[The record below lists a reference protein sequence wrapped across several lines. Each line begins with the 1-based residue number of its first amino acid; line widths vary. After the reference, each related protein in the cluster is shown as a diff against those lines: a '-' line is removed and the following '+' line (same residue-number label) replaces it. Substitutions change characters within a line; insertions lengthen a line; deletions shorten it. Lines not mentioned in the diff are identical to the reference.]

1 MKMRIGTKLML
12 AGAVCVLATVSVVSF
27 LGFCIGG
34 GALRNEIE
42 SHLVSAAESRAAHV
56 GTFLH
61 EHEEMI
67 EMAATSWVLR
77 IGLRS
82 LETGAA
88 DRAAVVQDM
97 NTRLLDFIHP
107 VEDICE
113 LLLLDRDGEV
123 VASTTPE
130 RIGLDGST
138 DAYFVGAREGP
149 FVKDAYVSTAP
160 GQPSLAMSAPLL
172 DDEGGRLLGVL
183 VARLDMDELNALTC
197 DRTGLGETGET
208 YLINKYG
215 FMITPSRFTE
225 DTFLKLKVDTENARA
240 CLADVV
246 AMRRGLLAEKHEH
259 EAKVFVGYRGVRVLG
274 VHAHVP
280 EIGWGLLAEIDAS
293 EAFAPLAKLR
303 SALVVF
309 GGLFTVAALAGA
321 YLLARRISQPIH
333 DLHAGAERI
342 GSGELDFR
350 LDIRTGD
357 EIGQLAGEFNRM
369 AAKLSESYASL
380 EQGVAER
387 TADLAQAN
395 EELKG
400 EITDRKRAEGAL
412 RASETKYRTLV
423 ENLPQRIFLKD
434 TNSVYVSCNRNYAAD
449 LGIRPEDI
457 AGKTDCDFHAEGL
470 AEKYRADDK
479 RVMDSGETT
488 DIEEPYVHEG
498 QQMVVHTVK
507 TPVRDRQGNITGLLG
522 IFWDITQR
530 KRAEQELQRY
540 AQRLESL
547 NAEFERSNRDLQEFT
562 YAVSHDLQEP
572 LRKMNTFAEFLV
584 EDCAECLPEN
594 SLRHLRTIREASLR
608 MKDRIQHL
616 LALARVETQGGEMV
630 AVELRTVINEVLED
644 LSEQVRECGADI
656 SVQEDLPR
664 VRADRVQLGRLLQNL
679 IGNALKFRSPD
690 RPPRVTIS
698 GRERDGEAVFSI
710 ADNGIGIEKRFSE
723 RIFGVFRRL
732 HQAEQYEGAGVGLA
746 LCKKII
752 QRHGGRISLRSE
764 PGIGSTFTFT
774 LPVASQGEEE
784 NP

>member
-12 AGAVCVLATVSVVSF
+12 AAALGVLAVVFAVSF
-27 LGFCIGG
+27 AAYRIARGG
-34 GALRNEIE
+34 LEEEIT

-56 GTFLH
+56 RTFLH
-61 EHEEMI
+61 EHKEMI
-67 EMAATSWVLR
+67 RMAATSRVLR
-77 IGLRS
+77 MGLRS

-88 DRAAVVQDM
+88 DRAAIVQDM
-97 NTRLLDFIHP
+97 NTRLLDFIQP
-107 VEDICE
+107 VEDICT

-130 RIGLDGST
+130 HIGSDRST

-149 FVKDAYVSTAP
+149 FVKDANVCKTM
-160 GQPSLAMSAPLL
+160 GCPSLTVSAPIL
-172 DDEGGRLLGVL
+172 DDQGGPLGTL
-183 VARLDMDELNALTC
+183 VVQLEMDELNAITS

-215 FMITPSRFTE
+215 FMITSSRFSE
-225 DTFLKLKVDTENARA
+225 DTFLKQKVDTQNARE
-240 CLADVV
+240 CLADGV
-246 AMRRGLLAEKHEH
+246 AMRRGVLAEGHECS
-259 EAKVFVGYRGVRVLG
+259 AKVYVDYRGVRVLG
-274 VHAHVP
+274 VHAHVR
-280 EIGWGLLAEIDAS
+280 EMGWGLLAEMDAS
-293 EAFAPLAKLR
+293 EAFAPLARLR
-303 SALVVF
+303 SAIVAFAVLS
-309 GGLFTVAALAGA
+309 TVAALAGA
-321 YLLARRISQPIH
+321 YLFARRISQPIH
-333 DLHAGAERI
+333 ELHTGSERI
-342 GSGELDFR
+342 GNGELDFR
-350 LDIRTGD
+350 VQVNTRD
-357 EIGQLAGEFNRM
+357 EIGQLADEFNRM

-380 EQGVAER
+380 EQRVAER

-395 EELKG
+395 EELED
-400 EITDRKRAEGAL
+400 EIAEHKRDERAL
-412 RASETKYRTLV
+412 RASEGKYRTLV

-457 AGKTDCDFHAEGL
+457 AGKVDYDFYAEGL

-479 RVMDSGETT
+479 RVMDSGEAV

-507 TPVRDRQGNITGLLG
+507 TPVRDQQGHITGLLA
-522 IFWDITQR
+522 IFWDITAR
-530 KRAEQELQRY
+530 KQAEEQLQRN

-584 EDCAECLPEN
+584 EDCAECLPED

-616 LALARVETQGGEMV
+616 LALARVGTQGGQM
-630 AVELRTVINEVLED
+630 APVEPRPVINEVLED
-644 LSEQVRECGADI
+644 LSERVRECGADI

-664 VRADRVQLGRLLQNL
+664 VSADRVQLAQVFQNL

-698 GRERDGEAVFSI
+698 ARERNGEAVFSV
-710 ADNGIGIEKRFSE
+710 ADNGIGIEERFSE

-732 HQAEQYEGAGVGLA
+732 HQAEEYEGDGVGLA
-746 LCKKII
+746 LCKRII
-752 QRHGGRISLRSE
+752 QRHGGRISLQSE

-774 LPVASQGEEE
+774 LPIAS
-784 NP
+784 